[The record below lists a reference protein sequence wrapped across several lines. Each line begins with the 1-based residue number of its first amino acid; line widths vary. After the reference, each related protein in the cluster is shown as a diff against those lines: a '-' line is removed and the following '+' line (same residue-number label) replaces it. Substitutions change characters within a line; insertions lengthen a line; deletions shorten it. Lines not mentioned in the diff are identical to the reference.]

1 MSVGG
6 KAQSARGR
14 KRFIAAAAHA
24 RGETGGRDAARA
36 PVWLGRG
43 RTRVKEVAGP
53 LLRLA
58 GDRRHDAR
66 HAVRCE
72 DGVRGGGEGGRL
84 RLASVLLAR
93 RARGCLRVLECSP
106 PSRSTKKW
114 RCGRLG
120 RGEPA
125 RTTAGWRR
133 QDLFRLVLSRLPA
146 ILSARS
152 QPVGTALSAYASLPA
167 EEGHLLGARTF
178 FPSSPRG
185 DGAKGRIVSA

>member
-6 KAQSARGR
+6 EAQSARGR
-14 KRFIAAAAHA
+14 KRFIAATAHA
-24 RGETGGRDAARA
+24 RGETGGRDPARA
-36 PVWLGRG
+36 PAWLGRG

-84 RLASVLLAR
+84 RLGSAKLAR
-93 RARGCLRVLECSP
+93 RARGCLRKIECSP
-106 PSRSTKKW
+106 PSRSTKEW
-114 RCGRLG
+114 RCWRLG

-133 QDLFRLVLSRLPA
+133 QDLSRLVLPRLPA
-146 ILSARS
+146 ILSARG

-167 EEGHLLGARTF
+167 EEGHLLGAVRS
-178 FPSSPRG
+178 FPALLEVMER
-185 DGAKGRIVSA
+185 RHVS